1 MGRLAS
7 LLSRAHGPHEDA
19 AAVPVT
25 TADYFILLSRAMENL
40 PDSSPER
47 RAEVYQSARQA
58 LVTQLQAMDPPV
70 SRSRIK
76 AEQRALDDA
85 VDTIETRALT
95 APDGSPE
102 QTTTLVP
109 DDPLHPSSI
118 TAHPDIPTASVSTAQ
133 DDTQDPAMAQSQFH
147 SKFAPRAVEE
157 KPMSRLDEINR
168 VLRKLQSDSFGVE
181 ACALISEDGLMI
193 ASVLAADMEE
203 TRVAGMTATLL
214 SLGGRAAMELG
225 RSHLQEV
232 IIRGESGY
240 AVLVSAGR
248 GALLLALTNEN
259 SKLGLTFFDMREA
272 VRSLQKVL

>member
-19 AAVPVT
+19 AALPVT

-95 APDGSPE
+95 TPDGSPE

-109 DDPLHPSSI
+109 DDPLYPSAV
-118 TAHPDIPTASVSTAQ
+118 TAQIDIPAASVSTAQ
-133 DDTQDPAMAQSQFH
+133 DDDQDPAMAQSQFH

>member
-7 LLSRAHGPHEDA
+7 LLSRAHGPHEDGE
-19 AAVPVT
+19 AVPVT

-40 PDSSPER
+40 SDSSAER

-85 VDTIETRALT
+85 VETLETRALT
-95 APDGSPE
+95 TPDTADADTGREAAE
-102 QTTTLVP
+102 QDISDL
-109 DDPLHPSSI
+109 SI
-118 TAHPDIPTASVSTAQ
+118 ASGEDSTM
-133 DDTQDPAMAQSQFH
+133 TQHQFH
-147 SKFAPRAVEE
+147 SRFAPRSAVEE

>member
-1 MGRLAS
+1 MGRIAS
-7 LLSRAHGPHEDA
+7 LLKRSQSSHDDPLVGR
-19 AAVPVT
+19 VT
-25 TADYFILLSRAMENL
+25 TADYFILLSRAMESL
-40 PDSSPER
+40 PDASPER
-47 RAEVYQSARQA
+47 RAEFYQSARDA
-58 LVTQLQAMDPPV
+58 LISQLSSMTPPV
-70 SRSRIK
+70 SRARIK

-85 VDTIETRALT
+85 VESLEASAASTGSVESNSDGTLISPTPIAI
-95 APDGSPE
+95 APDHSTPAIE
-102 QTTTLVP
+102 H
-109 DDPLHPSSI
+109 DDM
-118 TAHPDIPTASVSTAQ
+118 Q
-133 DDTQDPAMAQSQFH
+133 KSQFQ
-147 SKFAPRAVEE
+147 SMFSPRIVEE

-214 SLGGRAAMELG
+214 SLGGRAATELG

-240 AVLVSAGR
+240 AILVSAGR

>member
-1 MGRLAS
+1 MAVGIAN
-7 LLSRAHGPHEDA
+7 LLKRSQGSEEEPFVNR
-19 AAVPVT
+19 VT
-25 TADYFILLSRAMENL
+25 TADYFILLSRAMDSL
-40 PDSSPER
+40 PDANPAR
-47 RAEVYQSARQA
+47 RAEFYQSARTA
-58 LVTQLQAMDPPV
+58 LISQLNSMTPPV
-70 SRSRIK
+70 SKARIK
-76 AEQRALDDA
+76 AEQRALEDAVETIEARAAASDGIPSNADDA
-85 VDTIETRALT
+85 PAPPPLPAATASDNSTSTIEHS
-95 APDGSPE
+95 D
-102 QTTTLVP
+102 
-109 DDPLHPSSI
+109 
-118 TAHPDIPTASVSTAQ
+118 
-133 DDTQDPAMAQSQFH
+133 MAKSQFQTMF
-147 SKFAPRAVEE
+147 SPRIVEE

-203 TRVAGMTATLL
+203 SRVAGMTATLL
-214 SLGGRAAMELG
+214 SLGGRASMELG

>member
-7 LLSRAHGPHEDA
+7 LLSRTHGPHEDG

-40 PDSSPER
+40 QDTSAER
-47 RAEVYQSARQA
+47 RAEVYQSAREA

-70 SRSRIK
+70 SRYRIK

-85 VDTIETRALT
+85 VETIESRAVT
-95 APDGSPE
+95 AEDDAPE
-102 QTTTLVP
+102 QATLIP
-109 DDPLHPSSI
+109 PLPSIFAPSE
-118 TAHPDIPTASVSTAQ
+118 IPTASISTAHN
-133 DDTQDPAMAQSQFH
+133 DDQDPAMAQSPFQ
-147 SKFAPRAVEE
+147 SRFAPRAVEE